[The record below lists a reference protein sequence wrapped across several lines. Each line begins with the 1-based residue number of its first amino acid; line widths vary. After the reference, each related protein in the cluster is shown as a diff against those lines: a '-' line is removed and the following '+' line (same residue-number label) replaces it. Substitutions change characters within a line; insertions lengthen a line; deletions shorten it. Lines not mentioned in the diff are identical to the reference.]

1 MADTLDGRDIAL
13 DLAQQIIAAARIEA
27 ERLGH
32 LVSIVVADRA
42 GNPIASAR
50 MDGSPLG
57 AYYIAVDKA
66 YSSALWNCRTGE
78 MAEISTPG
86 NGDWGFAKTI
96 GGRMIVFAG
105 GVSVRQNG
113 EQIGAMGISG
123 ALSEEDEAMCLA
135 ALASLGLEG

>member
-1 MADTLDGRDIAL
+1 MSEPIAGQDIGI
-13 DLAQQIIAAARIEA
+13 DLAQQIIAAARSEA
-27 ERLGH
+27 ERQGH

-42 GNPIASAR
+42 GNPVATAR

-78 MAEISTPG
+78 MAELSMPG

-105 GVSVRQNG
+105 GVSVRKDD

-123 ALSEEDEAMCLA
+123 ALSEEDQAMCLA

>member
-13 DLAQQIIAAARIEA
+13 DLALQIIAAARIEA

-57 AYYIAVDKA
+57 AYFIAVDKA

>member
-1 MADTLDGRDIAL
+1 MSEPIAGRDIGI
-13 DLAQQIIAAARIEA
+13 DLAQLIIAAARAEA
-27 ERLGH
+27 ERHGH

-42 GNPIASAR
+42 GNPVASAR

-57 AYYIAVDKA
+57 AYFIAVDKA

-78 MAEISTPG
+78 MAELSMPG

-113 EQIGAMGISG
+113 VQIGAMGISG
-123 ALSEEDEAMCLA
+123 ALSEEDQAMCLA

>member
-1 MADTLDGRDIAL
+1 MDGLIAGHDIGT
-13 DLAQQIIAAARIEA
+13 DLALQIVAAARREA
-27 ERLGH
+27 ERQGH

-50 MDGSPLG
+50 MDGSVLG
-57 AYYIAVDKA
+57 AYAIAVDKA

-78 MAEISTPG
+78 MAEVSLPG
-86 NGDWGFAKTI
+86 NGDWGFDKTI

-105 GVSVRQNG
+105 GVSVRKDG
-113 EQIGAMGISG
+113 VQIGALGISG
-123 ALSEEDEAMCLA
+123 ALSEEDEAVCVA

>member
-78 MAEISTPG
+78 MAELSMPG

>member
-13 DLAQQIIAAARIEA
+13 DLALQIIAAARIEA
-27 ERLGH
+27 ERQGH

-42 GNPIASAR
+42 GNPVATAR

-113 EQIGAMGISG
+113 VQIGAMGISG

-135 ALASLGLEG
+135 ALTSLGLEG

>member
-13 DLAQQIIAAARIEA
+13 DLAQQIIAAARTEA

-57 AYYIAVDKA
+57 AYFIAVDKA

-78 MAEISTPG
+78 MAELSMPG

-123 ALSEEDEAMCLA
+123 ALSEEDQAMCLA

>member
-1 MADTLDGRDIAL
+1 MSEPIAGRDIGI
-13 DLAQQIIAAARIEA
+13 DLAQLIIAAARAEA
-27 ERLGH
+27 ERHGH

-42 GNPIASAR
+42 GNPVATAR

-78 MAEISTPG
+78 MAELSMPG

-113 EQIGAMGISG
+113 VQIGAMGISG
-123 ALSEEDEAMCLA
+123 ALSEEDQAMCLA

>member
-1 MADTLDGRDIAL
+1 MSEPIAGQDIGI
-13 DLAQQIIAAARIEA
+13 DLAQQIIAAARSEA
-27 ERLGH
+27 ERQGH

-42 GNPIASAR
+42 GNPVATAR

-78 MAEISTPG
+78 MAELSMPG

-105 GVSVRQNG
+105 GVSVRKDG

-123 ALSEEDEAMCLA
+123 ALSEEDQAMCLA